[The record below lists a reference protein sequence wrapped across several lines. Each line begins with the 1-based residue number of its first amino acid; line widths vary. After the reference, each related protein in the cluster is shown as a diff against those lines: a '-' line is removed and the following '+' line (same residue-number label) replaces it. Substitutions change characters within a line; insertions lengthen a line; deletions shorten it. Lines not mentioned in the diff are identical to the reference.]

1 MSSKDSILASIRHHT
16 GTRHEMPELT
26 LEAITYADKL
36 ATFSE
41 VLAGAGG
48 KAIELK
54 PGEDVNEVIR
64 REFPEAKRIASNLKE
79 ITCATFNPD
88 ELTDPRE
95 LNGTDVSV
103 VEGSFGVAENAAV
116 WLPRQVRYKGLY
128 FISNALVI
136 LLDKTQLVHTMNE
149 AYRRTATMDYDYGV
163 FMSGPS
169 KTADIEQALVFGAH
183 GPIQVVV
190 LSASRFCRSACT
202 FLSIWR
208 INPCSCRLSFAFRA
222 TRLSVCSDRRRLCAR
237 CLAIMSRSRE
247 RSIVVVTVGFGFSF
261 LPNMPRNLFRFGFCG
276 CSCTLFCTITGT

>member
-1 MSSKDSILASIRHHT
+1 MSSKDSILASIRRHT
-16 GTRHEMPELT
+16 GTCHEMPELT
-26 LEAITYADKL
+26 LEAISYADKL

-88 ELTDPRE
+88 GLTDPRE

-190 LSASRFCRSACT
+190 LLR
-202 FLSIWR
+202 
-208 INPCSCRLSFAFRA
+208 
-222 TRLSVCSDRRRLCAR
+222 
-237 CLAIMSRSRE
+237 
-247 RSIVVVTVGFGFSF
+247 
-261 LPNMPRNLFRFGFCG
+261 
-276 CSCTLFCTITGT
+276 